1 MGEISIR
8 IEGRAGRITL
18 TRPEALNALTYDML
32 RAIGAALADWRD
44 DPRVALV
51 LIDAEGEKAFAAG
64 GDIRDLYRTGRAG
77 DFAFGRQFWADEYR
91 VNAAIANYPKPYIA
105 IMHGIVMG
113 GGVGVS
119 ALGSHRI
126 VTDSSQVAMPECG
139 IGLVPDV
146 GGSLLLARAPGH
158 LGAYLGMTS
167 ARMGPEDAIFAG
179 FADYYVPSSDLAALK
194 GRLVTTGE
202 PAQIG
207 AFATSPPKGQLIAQR
222 AEIDHAFGGADMA
235 EILGLVAGDTSDWA
249 AAALKALRRNCPLS
263 VACTLAMVK
272 KARGFDRF
280 EQALAQEYRFIWRCM
295 DQGEFLEGIRAAVID
310 KDRAPQWA
318 RPRLED
324 ISAADV
330 AAMLAP
336 LPGGDLTF
344 EGEKTP

>member
-1 MGEISIR
+1 MSDISIR

-32 RAIGAALADWRD
+32 RTIGAALEAWRD
-44 DPRVALV
+44 DPAVALV

-91 VNAAIANYPKPYIA
+91 LNAAIANYPKPYIA

-126 VTDSSQVAMPECG
+126 VTDGSLVAMPECG

-167 ARMGPEDAIFAG
+167 ARMGPADAIFAG
-179 FADYYVPSSDLAALK
+179 FADYYVAAERLAALK
-194 GRLVTTGE
+194 ARLIESGDPV
-202 PAQIG
+202 QIG
-207 AFATSPPKGQLIAQR
+207 AFATPPPSGSLTVLRPAIDRVFGAETVREIREGLIVEA
-222 AEIDHAFGGADMA
+222 
-235 EILGLVAGDTSDWA
+235 SDWA
-249 AAALKALRRNCPLS
+249 DGALKALGRNCPLS
-263 VACTLAMVK
+263 VACTLAMVRRAK
-272 KARGFDRF
+272 GFSRV

-295 DQGEFLEGIRAAVID
+295 EEGEFLEGIRAAVID
-310 KDRAPQWA
+310 KDRSPRWA
-318 RPRLED
+318 RPRLDE
-324 ISAADV
+324 ITEADV
-330 AAMLAP
+330 ARMLAP
-336 LPGGDLTF
+336 PPGGDLTF
-344 EGEKTP
+344 PG